1 MAADSTAEAPAKP
14 SSQKKPGAPRRE
26 IPGNLPYLTSPG
38 TLRTILNKVIE
49 LAKPDKFNYDFLEN
63 VVKMTGGA
71 SKSCIPILK
80 RMGFLNSDNSTT
92 ELYSRFRTES
102 GRSTAAYEGLR
113 KAFPEMFKRS
123 DYAYSVDDN
132 KLKDIIVEI
141 TGLKSN
147 DPVAVAIKG
156 TFNAI
161 KGFMSPGFNHEVIA
175 VEDAS
180 AVEADMAGAAQE
192 IAGISAKSSSGL
204 GLSYNINIVIPETSD
219 VRVLNAIFKAVKEN
233 LL

>member
-1 MAADSTAEAPAKP
+1 MAADSTVEAPAKLTAE
-14 SSQKKPGAPRRE
+14 KKSRTSRRE

-38 TLRTILNKVIE
+38 TLRTILNKAIE

-71 SKSCIPILK
+71 SKTCIPILK
-80 RMGFLNSDNSTT
+80 RMGFLNSDNSPT
-92 ELYSRFRTES
+92 EVYNRFRTES

-113 KAFPEMFKRS
+113 RAFPEIFKRS
-123 DYAYSVDDN
+123 DYAYSVDDS

-141 TGLKSN
+141 TGLKSS

-161 KGFMSPGFNHEVIA
+161 RGFIAPGFNHESMSIDDSSTV
-175 VEDAS
+175 DP
-180 AVEADMAGAAQE
+180 EAAGPAQE
-192 IAGISAKSSSGL
+192 TSEVSARTGPAL

-219 VRVLNAIFKAVKEN
+219 VRILNAIFRAVKDN